1 MRVEVVGRNL
11 EITDAIRTHAEE
23 KVEKLHRFFD
33 GVQLITITVE
43 RVDHSA
49 GHPVY
54 EAELIID
61 VKNHDDFVA
70 HATGDDLYLTID
82 QAVQKGSRQLSDYK
96 EKLKL
101 NKR

>member
-23 KVEKLHRFFD
+23 KVDKLHRYFD
-33 GVQLITITVE
+33 GVQQITITVE
-43 RVDHSA
+43 RVDHSS

-54 EAELIID
+54 ETELIID
-61 VKNHDDFVA
+61 VKHHDDFVA

-82 QAVQKGSRQLSDYK
+82 QAVQKGSRQLSDFK

>member
-23 KVEKLHRFFD
+23 KIEKLHRFFN
-33 GVQLITITVE
+33 GVQQVNLTVE
-43 RVDHSA
+43 RVDHSS

-54 EAELIID
+54 ETELIID
-61 VKNHDDFVA
+61 VQHHDDFVA
-70 HATGDDLYLTID
+70 RATGDDLYLTID
-82 QAVQKGSRQLSDYK
+82 QAVQKGARQLSDYK

-101 NKR
+101 GKR